1 LDAAREE
8 VRCKAASIARGANP
22 SVERKAKRTAGTV
35 LQLIESYLLEV
46 RDRLRPRSCRETERN
61 LRKHSA
67 SLHHERIEAVHRR
80 EISAMLERISKKSG
94 PIAANRVRA
103 ALSALWT
110 WGLKTGRIDG
120 DANPVAFTIRN
131 PEKACER
138 TLNDAEIRAIWNATN
153 SCQDYARIVRLCLLT
168 GCRREEIAGLRW
180 SEVLADKVAI
190 GANRMKGKLPHEFPM
205 LPMIQA
211 NLPSRPES
219 ADGCI
224 FGRQKT
230 GFSGFSDSKEK
241 LDANLRKSGQT
252 APWRLHDLRRTFST
266 RLHDAGIDPIVI
278 EALLAHKQQG
288 VAAVYNRASF
298 REAKLKA
305 LTRWHEIVG
314 EVVEER
320 IDPTTQ
326 MEAVDPE
333 SAAAPQDL
341 DFHELRNMTASGKR
355 EHLGEQVFRALE
367 VAGRENR
374 DRGQPPRVD
383 EFREVWRLADQLE
396 AQGVPF
402 GVSSTSIMNRRVRDL
417 LNEQAARSHDTRK
430 SRRKQIT
437 PAAVRKWLR
446 DVRSL
451 RYLCDHFTKMHPYT
465 D

>member
-8 VRCKAASIARGANP
+8 VRRKAAGIAHGANP
-22 SVERKAKRTAGTV
+22 SVERKAKRTAGTI
-35 LQLIESYLLEV
+35 LELIESYLLEV
-46 RDRLRPRSCRETERN
+46 KDRLRPRSYRETERN
-61 LRKHSA
+61 LCKHSA

-120 DANPVAFTIRN
+120 DANPVAFTIHN
-131 PEKACER
+131 PEKARER

-153 SCQDYARIVRLCLLT
+153 SCEDYARIVRLCLLT

-180 SEVLADKVAI
+180 SEVLTDSVAI

-211 NLPSRPES
+211 NLPSRPEN

-224 FGRQKT
+224 FGRRKT

-241 LDANLRKSGQT
+241 LDANLKT
-252 APWRLHDLRRTFST
+252 VPPWRLHDLRRTFST

-298 REAKLKA
+298 REAKLMA
-305 LTRWHEIVG
+305 LTRWHEIVR
-314 EVVEER
+314 EVVE
-320 IDPTTQ
+320 D
-326 MEAVDPE
+326 
-333 SAAAPQDL
+333 AAD
-341 DFHELRNMTASGKR
+341 
-355 EHLGEQVFRALE
+355 
-367 VAGRENR
+367 
-374 DRGQPPRVD
+374 
-383 EFREVWRLADQLE
+383 
-396 AQGVPF
+396 
-402 GVSSTSIMNRRVRDL
+402 
-417 LNEQAARSHDTRK
+417 
-430 SRRKQIT
+430 
-437 PAAVRKWLR
+437 
-446 DVRSL
+446 
-451 RYLCDHFTKMHPYT
+451 
-465 D
+465 